1 MGLFGFKSCQIIGI
15 FVRLE
20 CGRRR
25 FDVSCLG
32 IVGLHMGGHELFIV
46 RSFEKLMLQGD
57 DVTRARFV
65 CSANIKFPLRCF
77 DNVVGWHGKRKSS
90 FVPRVRAAGR
100 YSSRCA
106 SLAFQASHPIVDG
119 YL

>member
-32 IVGLHMGGHELFIV
+32 IVGLHMGGHELFMH
-46 RSFEKLMLQGD
+46 RSIE
-57 DVTRARFV
+57 T
-65 CSANIKFPLRCF
+65 P
-77 DNVVGWHGKRKSS
+77 
-90 FVPRVRAAGR
+90 VPRPPG
-100 YSSRCA
+100 
-106 SLAFQASHPIVDG
+106 LGGDLTHPKPGFNALLTARWPRWAVD
-119 YL
+119 LTNCQ

>member
-1 MGLFGFKSCQIIGI
+1 MRLFGFESCQIIGI

-46 RSFEKLMLQGD
+46 RSFEKLMTG
-57 DVTRARFV
+57 
-65 CSANIKFPLRCF
+65 
-77 DNVVGWHGKRKSS
+77 
-90 FVPRVRAAGR
+90 
-100 YSSRCA
+100 
-106 SLAFQASHPIVDG
+106 
-119 YL
+119 

>member
-1 MGLFGFKSCQIIGI
+1 MGLFGFKSFQIIGI

-46 RSFEKLMLQGD
+46 RSFEKLI
-57 DVTRARFV
+57 T
-65 CSANIKFPLRCF
+65 
-77 DNVVGWHGKRKSS
+77 
-90 FVPRVRAAGR
+90 
-100 YSSRCA
+100 
-106 SLAFQASHPIVDG
+106 
-119 YL
+119 